1 MFSQVYY
8 LLRSRLDGS
17 YLVAHP
23 DLGRNHP
30 LESDVGYLLMFR
42 EHFDALAYLNQH
54 SPRVSSGDADLTS
67 RFAVESIPGSQLKSL
82 IDRWGFQGL
91 GIVADPILPTVEFF
105 TLS

>member
-8 LLRSRLDGS
+8 LLRSRHDGS

-23 DLGRNHP
+23 DLNQNRAP
-30 LESDVGYLLMFR
+30 ESDVGYLLMFR
-42 EHFDALAYLNQH
+42 EHFDALTYLNQH
-54 SPRVSSGDADLTS
+54 RPKVSAASADITS
-67 RFAVESIPGSQLKSL
+67 RFAVESIPGSQLKPL

-91 GIVADPILPTVEFF
+91 GIVADPILPTVEFL

>member
-8 LLRSRLDGS
+8 LLRSRHDGS

-23 DLGRNHP
+23 DLRPNLRP
-30 LESDVGYLLMFR
+30 TSDVGYLLMFR

-54 SPRVSSGDADLTS
+54 GPRVSSGSSDWTS

-91 GIVADPILPTVEFF
+91 GVVADPILPTVEFL